1 METQPHAEIA
11 GAGLGGLATAIAL
24 RQHGWSVRVHER
36 EASPRVAGS
45 GLSIFENGLKVFEA
59 LGVFDKAVGGARR
72 GIWRETRDAQGR
84 TTSKVTYAARMFE
97 VSRRQVV
104 SALLERAAEVGA
116 EIVTSSEAIGADP
129 AGALLTADG
138 NRHPADLV
146 VAADGIH
153 SRIRDAL
160 GVAVRRKPLRDG
172 AIRVMIERTAADR
185 AAPDADANIEYWAGK
200 RRILIAPCSD
210 HELYVALTAP
220 VTDQAGQRIPID
232 KESWTGSFP
241 TLRPLIDRLD
251 GEARWDRFEVV
262 KLELLVKGPRRPAR
276 RCRACDG
283 AEFGQGG
290 ACAMMNGL
298 ALPAYLDASPN
309 VEDALR
315 AWEGAERGL
324 TDHTQRLSTFY
335 SELTFWP
342 DAFRSAVFWLV
353 ARVPPLRRQYAR
365 CANHVPTGA
374 AGAVSQ

>member
-1 METQPHAEIA
+1 MDTQRHAEIA

-59 LGVFDKAVGGARR
+59 LGVFDQAVGGARR

-104 SALLERAAEVGA
+104 SALLDRAAEVGA

-138 NRHPADLV
+138 ERHPADLV

-160 GVAVRRKPLRDG
+160 GLAVRRKPLRDG

-220 VTDQAGQRIPID
+220 VTDKAGQRIPID
-232 KESWTGSFP
+232 KESWTKSFP

-251 GEARWDRFEVV
+251 GDARWDRFEVV
-262 KLELLVKGPRRPAR
+262 KLDTWSKGRVALLGDAAHAMAPNL
-276 RCRACDG
+276 
-283 AEFGQGG
+283 GQGG

-298 ALPAYLDASPN
+298 ALPAYLAAAPT

-315 AWEGAERGL
+315 EWERAERGL

-342 DAFRSAVFWLV
+342 GAFRSAVFWLV
-353 ARVPPLRRQYAR
+353 ARVPTLRRHYTR
-365 CANHVPTGA
+365 CANHVPTGLANA
-374 AGAVSQ
+374 AN